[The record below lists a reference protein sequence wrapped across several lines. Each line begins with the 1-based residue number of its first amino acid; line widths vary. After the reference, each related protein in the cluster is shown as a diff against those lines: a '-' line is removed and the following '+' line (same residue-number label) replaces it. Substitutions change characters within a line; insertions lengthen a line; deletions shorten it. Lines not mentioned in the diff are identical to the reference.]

1 MSIKIT
7 EEGKTLLEDAILQ
20 DKKVVFS
27 QIELI
32 SDVEKSPTEMVK
44 RVDVSKVSASDY
56 NTITVQAQIDN
67 DGFLDTYYFN
77 RANVYADEVLFAYD
91 CFLLGTL

>member
-32 SDVEKSPTEMVK
+32 ADVEKSPTEMVK
-44 RVDVSKVSASDY
+44 RVDVSKVSASD
-56 NTITVQAQIDN
+56 
-67 DGFLDTYYFN
+67 
-77 RANVYADEVLFAYD
+77 
-91 CFLLGTL
+91 